1 MRYYA
6 YTLNAKKRSPMKPL
20 SNFFFENMNMED
32 MVQQKLRLFFKDE
45 SIVFDK
51 SRYAGGLT
59 NYNYIMKV
67 HGKEYVIRK
76 PGNLTDQMI
85 DRKIERVNNGIASE
99 FGVNSECVYFDEES
113 GIKISRYIPDSKTLA
128 AADPFALQSLRAVS
142 SLLKKIHGSPKH
154 FPNTFDWLSELA
166 KYESIVMR
174 MNGELFFDYASLK
187 EQLLRFMQDYLKDV
201 ISVPCH
207 NDTVPENFL
216 ADSSGSVYLID
227 WEYSGMN
234 DPAFDIAAYII
245 ESRLTSEA
253 INQLFEAYY
262 GNAFTKNDLMKVKC
276 YMMAQDLLW
285 TVWALL
291 RHYTGD
297 DYLDYCW
304 LRYNRLRRNIQVLSM
319 RPDYPIADM
328 VTA

>member
-1 MRYYA
+1 
-6 YTLNAKKRSPMKPL
+6 MKPL
-20 SNFFFENMNMED
+20 TDFLSKQMNMED
-32 MVQQKLRLFFKDE
+32 LVQQKLRLFFEDDR
-45 SIVFDK
+45 IVFDK
-51 SRYAGGLT
+51 SRFAGGLT
-59 NYNYIMKV
+59 NYNYIMNI
-67 HGKEYVIRK
+67 HGREYVIRK

-85 DRKIERVNNGIASE
+85 DRRIERVNNGIASE
-99 FGVNSECVYFDEES
+99 FGVNSECIYFDEES
-113 GIKISRYIPDSKTLA
+113 GIKISKYIPDSTTLA
-128 AADPFALQSLRAVS
+128 AAGPLALQSLKAVS

-154 FPNTFDWLSELA
+154 FPNQFDWLSELA
-166 KYESIVMR
+166 KYEAIVTQI
-174 MNGELFFDYASLK
+174 NGELFFDYASLK
-187 EQLLRFMQDYLKDV
+187 EQLLRFMEVNVKNV

-216 ADSSGSVYLID
+216 VDGNGSVYLID

-245 ESRLTSEA
+245 ESRLTTEA
-253 INQLFEAYY
+253 IDQLFEAYY
-262 GNAFTKNDLMKVKC
+262 GNTFTQDDLMKVKC

-297 DYLDYCW
+297 DYLDYCS

-319 RPDYPIADM
+319 QPDYPIADM
-328 VTA
+328 VMR